1 MPVNVDGR
9 RPRVRGPGRTWI
21 RRLPAVVIAVVMLTS
36 ACSGSGKTALAVG
49 QPAPALSGSALDG
62 QKVSLAAERGH
73 WVVVNFFATWCYPCR
88 REEPQLV
95 SFARQQGGGGAK
107 VLGVLFEDAPSNA
120 RRFEQ
125 QAGATWPLL
134 DDSQG
139 TVATRYE
146 VTALPQSFVINP
158 AGRLVKRLF
167 GGVTRTE
174 LDAII
179 SGR

>member
-1 MPVNVDGR
+1 VNVPGLCHRVPAPGLR
-9 RPRVRGPGRTWI
+9 RRWA
-21 RRLPAVVIAVVMLTS
+21 RRLPPIVIAVAVLAS

-49 QPAPALSGSALDG
+49 RPAPSVSGSALSG
-62 QKVSLAAERGH
+62 QKVSLAADRGH

-95 SFARQQGGGGAK
+95 NFARQQGSGGAK
-107 VLGVLFEDAPSNA
+107 ILGVLFEDAPGNA

-134 DDSQG
+134 NDPQG
-139 TVATRYE
+139 RVATRYE

-167 GGVTRTE
+167 GGVTSTE